1 MINRRSIR
9 EFAIITAGTAIA
21 AAAVYFFMLPSNL
34 VVGSASALAMVIGK
48 FVPLPVSVIT
58 FILNIGLL
66 IVGFLLIGP
75 EFGAKTIY
83 TSILLPA
90 MMGVYELAFP
100 DFQSIT
106 GDAFQDMVCYI
117 LVLGV
122 GLAMLFSCNASS
134 GGIDIVS
141 KLMNKYLRMDLGKS
155 MSLAGMLVAISSVFC
170 YDAKTVALSLVGTY
184 LSGIAIDHFIFG
196 MNIKRRV
203 CILSPKYEEIL
214 KFILHELH
222 SGATI
227 YESVGAYDQQA
238 RKEIIAIVDNQEYR
252 RLMDYMKKTDPTA
265 FITVY
270 SVNEVSYQPKT
281 ISRAQ
286 CKPEN

>member
-34 VVGSASALAMVIGK
+34 VVGSASALAMVIGN